1 MFTAVA
7 ELAVLR
13 ALELAGDRIIR
24 WAERSSRGPL
34 KAFKPISVHVQ
45 RPVAEADLEEVLPKG
60 AWIIPAVA
68 GLPEELIEA
77 LDRHTRIL
85 LVAGLEFQRKD
96 LTLSRIPI
104 EKMPL
109 PWESGAP
116 RG

>member
-7 ELAVLR
+7 ELTVLR
-13 ALELAGDRIIR
+13 ALELAGERIIR

-45 RPVAEADLEEVLPKG
+45 RPVKEADLDEVLPKG
-60 AWIIPAVA
+60 AWAIPAVA
-68 GLPEELIEA
+68 GLPDELIEV

-85 LVAGLEFQRKD
+85 LVVGLEFRRED
-96 LTLSRIPI
+96 LILTLSRLPL

-109 PWESGAP
+109 PWLPA
-116 RG
+116 